1 MWINCKTR
9 QNQGVKVR
17 KKNFF
22 KISVPENNIG
32 GYQISGIKIF
42 SGSRFGNP
50 AEISKEKWAESQH
63 EKGRKLAPIR
73 HEISTWKHL
82 KNAPV
87 NENIPSKLQG
97 LNSLNEVQG
106 YLWESVS
113 DELSEIRLAFPDIE
127 VKLYGWKQTEN
138 FRSILEPH
146 KIKVSGI
153 VLV

>member
-1 MWINCKTR
+1 M
-9 QNQGVKVR
+9 
-17 KKNFF
+17 
-22 KISVPENNIG
+22 
-32 GYQISGIKIF
+32 
-42 SGSRFGNP
+42 
-50 AEISKEKWAESQH
+50 EKWAESQH
-63 EKGRKLAPIR
+63 KKGRKLAPIR
-73 HEISTWKHL
+73 NEISTWKRL

-87 NENIPSKLQG
+87 NENSPSKLQG

-127 VKLYGWKQTEN
+127 VKLYGWKQAEN